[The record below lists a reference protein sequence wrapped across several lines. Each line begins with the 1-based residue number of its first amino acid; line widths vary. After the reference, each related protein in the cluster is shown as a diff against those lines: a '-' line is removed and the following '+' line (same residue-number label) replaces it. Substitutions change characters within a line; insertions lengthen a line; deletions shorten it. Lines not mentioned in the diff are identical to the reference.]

1 MEFSHSI
8 AIPKFKALFCTLDSF
23 LLVGTMFMK
32 DSGWNVF
39 YLVLYLLEIYEQ
51 KHKAVNEV
59 TDVKVVRRQFMLI
72 LFLWIGLFNY
82 TS

>member
-8 AIPKFKALFCTLDSF
+8 AIPKFKALLCTLDSF
-23 LLVGTMFMK
+23 LLVGTMLMK

-51 KHKAVNEV
+51 KHEAVN
-59 TDVKVVRRQFMLI
+59 
-72 LFLWIGLFNY
+72 
-82 TS
+82 